1 MKLNLFF
8 FFLYILSQLTF
19 SQCNKETISYSNG
32 NYIGC
37 VNYEG
42 QKDGKGVGSKF
53 ETKVIKIDEI
63 LIGNYKVKNVI
74 ATVPLNEEIN
84 SSLIGIGFL
93 KKFKEVLWSLNSNLM
108 RFYK

>member
-8 FFLYILSQLTF
+8 FFLYIFSQPTF

-42 QKDGKGVGSKF
+42 QKDGKGVFTYNIDTQTQIQDGFFKNDNFISKC
-53 ETKVIKIDEI
+53 
-63 LIGNYKVKNVI
+63 
-74 ATVPLNEEIN
+74 
-84 SSLIGIGFL
+84 
-93 KKFKEVLWSLNSNLM
+93 
-108 RFYK
+108 

>member
-8 FFLYILSQLTF
+8 FFLYIFSQPTF